1 MPGIKYRV
9 EGISL
14 DLKRCYIYVLIKI
27 SFMKKQVILFVSL
40 MVFAFSSMAQRSIY
54 LPMMIKNDDG
64 STGSY
69 DIQKGDKLVYQVK
82 AGGNEYDFIVTIND
96 EGDKGIDFNYE
107 MTNAN
112 KTSGHVTISAKA
124 KSDATKYVNFFR
136 GGELNLTDACSIWLS
151 GKNFGDMPNKKTT
164 ITLDNGAPE
173 TFYRPEKD
181 EVSPVVKIKGEDKK
195 LDAFIIN
202 NAADGGGNKTMWI
215 NGISSNSL
223 IVKMDLGWSIV
234 LKEIR

>member
-136 GGELNLTDACSIWLS
+136 GGELNLTDA
-151 GKNFGDMPNKKTT
+151 KKTT

-202 NAADGGGNKTMWI
+202 NAADGSGNKTMWI
-215 NGISSNSL
+215 NGMSSNSL